1 MESNQLDLFNS
12 AQFHS
17 RKRRA
22 DMLLM
27 SADALVRWKTQ
38 VAAHQ
43 QRARENQPI
52 QQVALFDLTPGYCDP
67 EQIDPLTLRLDTLS
81 FFERPGQDLGEPC
94 IYFVVDTTTK
104 LILYI
109 GETVYSNQR
118 WRGTHDAKRYISQ
131 YISLH
136 RQYQL
141 DVAVC
146 ISFWWD
152 APSATQSRQALE
164 KQLILKWQ
172 SPFNKE
178 NWKRWGQPFG

>member
-1 MESNQLDLFNS
+1 MEPNQLDLFDS
-12 AQFHS
+12 AQLTS
-17 RKRRA
+17 CKRRPNV
-22 DMLLM
+22 LLM
-27 SADALVRWKTQ
+27 DAVTLARWKSQ
-38 VAAHQ
+38 IAAHQ
-43 QRARENQPI
+43 QRTRESQPGK
-52 QQVALFDLTPGYCDP
+52 QVTLFDLTPQHCDP

-81 FFERPGQDLGEPC
+81 FFERPGQDVGEPC
-94 IYFVVDTTTK
+94 IYFVVDTEAK
-104 LILYI
+104 LILYV
-109 GETVYSNQR
+109 GETLHSNQR

-152 APSATQSRQALE
+152 APSATRSRQALE
-164 KQLILKWQ
+164 KQLILKWR

-178 NWKRWGQPFG
+178 NWQRWGQPFG